1 MRTFLLEMTW
11 LILVGYIGYELYNK
25 TQESIVMKAEL
36 DKLVQINEKQLDTIR
51 QLQIDFLKAVD
62 LINTNAAEYEKI
74 APKPDKKVKK
84 ITVGNIQEV
93 KNQIKEGGK
102 NDKLIIQDFNNT
114 SLSDDLSRMWSRY
127 TNSDNK

>member
-25 TQESIVMKAEL
+25 TQESVIMKAEI
-36 DKLVQINEKQLDTIR
+36 DKLIQINEKQSDTIR

-84 ITVGNIQEV
+84 ITVSNIQEV
-93 KNQIKEGGK
+93 KKQIREGGK
-102 NDKLIIQDFNNT
+102 NDKLLIQDINN
-114 SLSDDLSRMWSRY
+114 SLSDDLGKLWSRY
-127 TNSDNK
+127 TNSGNK

>member
-25 TQESIVMKAEL
+25 TQESVIMKAEL
-36 DKLVQINEKQLDTIR
+36 SKLVQINEKQSDTIR

-93 KNQIKEGGK
+93 KKQIREGGR
-102 NDKLIIQDFNNT
+102 NDKHIIQDYNNT
-114 SLSDDLSRMWSRY
+114 SLSDGLSRMWSRY